1 MRQRTLSPRSR
12 SHPKQ
17 RGAVLAEFVFV
28 APFILA
34 LAGYGLRFGQE
45 LQARE
50 LAMAMSNEISTEV
63 FSKCMDITIQQKAPT
78 CASGIC
84 VDTAATVAAIQGCMK
99 NVAQKYK
106 TAWTGLALSTKG
118 DLDITVETYRY
129 NIGSF
134 AVDSGATCDQQVTRL
149 QTRITSSGDD
159 DDEDGDDD
167 GTESCDQTSVEGVL
181 NSAIPDQVV
190 CKQNRM
196 ARAVFQFTIKPF
208 STLIPGA
215 SSAKRTITNETT
227 L

>member
-1 MRQRTLSPRSR
+1 MRQRPFSPRSTLN
-12 SHPKQ
+12 PKQ

-50 LAMAMSNEISTEV
+50 LAMTMSNEISTEI
-63 FSKCMDITIQQKAPT
+63 FSKCMDITIQQKVPT
-78 CASGIC
+78 CNSGIC

-99 NVAQKYK
+99 SVAQKYQG
-106 TAWTGLALSTKG
+106 AWNDLALSTKG

-134 AVDSGATCDQQVTRL
+134 AVDSGGSCNQPVTRL
-149 QTRITSSGDD
+149 QTRITSSDD
-159 DDEDGDDD
+159 DGDDDD
-167 GTESCDQTSVEGVL
+167 GTESCDQSSVEGAQ
-181 NSAIPDQVV
+181 NSAIPAQVV
-190 CKQNRM
+190 CQQNRM

-215 SSAKRTITNETT
+215 STDKRTITNETT